1 MSVLD
6 DGTFRGG
13 VGAERPP
20 VPQQVTQEELLT
32 VAWCVAQAA
41 RDGGW
46 APADTADM
54 LRALGADAHPMVAR
68 VLEKQALGG
77 QVPA

>member
-13 VGAERPP
+13 VGAERPA
-20 VPQQVTQEELLT
+20 VPQQVTQDDLLA
-32 VAWCVAQAA
+32 VAYCIASSA
-41 RDGGW
+41 RDGQW
-46 APADTADM
+46 SPEETADL
-54 LRALGADAHPMVAR
+54 LRALGTDAHPVVAR
-68 VLEKQALGG
+68 SLEKHAAG

>member
-20 VPQQVTQEELLT
+20 APQQVTDEDLLT
-32 VAWCVAQAA
+32 VAYCVATAA
-41 RDGGW
+41 RDGQW
-46 APADTADM
+46 AATDAADL
-54 LRALGADAHPMVAR
+54 LRALGADAHPVVAR
-68 VLEKQALGG
+68 ALEKHALGG